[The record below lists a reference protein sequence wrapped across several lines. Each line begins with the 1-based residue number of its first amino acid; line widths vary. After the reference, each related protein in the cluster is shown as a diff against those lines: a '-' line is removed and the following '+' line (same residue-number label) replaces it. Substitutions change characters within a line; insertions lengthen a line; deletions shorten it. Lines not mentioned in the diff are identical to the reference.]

1 MQIEKLINE
10 LRKTD
15 LYIETIFMQGG
26 CYKFHL
32 FLKSL
37 FPDAEP
43 MINLE
48 RDHVVT
54 YFKGK
59 CYDITGKV
67 DMEGNIYLVVCDIDL
82 VKSWSFAK
90 SSLLQ
95 LGECKNCEEPIV
107 I

>member
-1 MQIEKLINE
+1 MEIEKLINS

-15 LYIETIFMQGG
+15 IYIETIFMRGG

-43 MINLE
+43 MINRE
-48 RDHVVT
+48 GDHVVT
-54 YFKGK
+54 YFNGE

-67 DMEGNIYLVVCDIDL
+67 GMGGNYYLVGCDVDL
-82 VKSWSFAK
+82 VKSWSFSR

-95 LGECKNCEEPIV
+95 IGECKVCDEPIV